1 MKIVRHLI
9 CWYIEL
15 FDCKYKTDNK
25 SNYNKHMTSIRH
37 CKNNSVINFI
47 DETSTMDN
55 KRKIRSTTENEYM
68 SMLCKKY
75 AHAKWIIET

>member
-1 MKIVRHLI
+1 
-9 CWYIEL
+9 
-15 FDCKYKTDNK
+15 
-25 SNYNKHMTSIRH
+25 MTSIRH